1 MTSSNIRIGV
11 LALQGSFSE
20 HIESLTRLGVQAVEV
35 RLPSELDSIDG
46 LVMPGGESTTIL
58 KLLDEYGIRQ
68 PLLELIRSGLPILGT
83 CAGTVCLARGIS
95 SHEMSPL
102 ATLDISVERNG
113 FGRQVESFEEDLVIE
128 GLEGDV
134 FRGVFIRAP
143 VIESCS
149 GNARV
154 LARTSN
160 GTIAACREGN
170 MIATAFHPEFVPD
183 LRVHRL
189 FLDVVRA
196 WKDSE
201 DTVAVPATAQ
211 IAAD

>member
-1 MTSSNIRIGV
+1 MTTSNITIGV

-20 HIESLTRLGVQAVEV
+20 HIESLTRLGVKAIEV
-35 RLPSELDSIDG
+35 RLASDLDSIDG

-58 KLLDEYGIRQ
+58 KLLDEYDIRE
-68 PLLELIRSGLPILGT
+68 PLVEKIRSGLPVLGT
-83 CAGTVCLARGIS
+83 CAGTVCLARDIS
-95 SHEMSPL
+95 SHDMSPL

-113 FGRQVESFEEDLVIE
+113 FGRQVESFEEDLVID
-128 GLEGDV
+128 GLEGDA

-154 LARTSN
+154 LARTSD

-183 LRVHRL
+183 LRMHRF
-189 FLDVVRA
+189 FLDVVRS
-196 WKDSE
+196 WKGSAVIAPVS
-201 DTVAVPATAQ
+201 TTARVAAK
-211 IAAD
+211 